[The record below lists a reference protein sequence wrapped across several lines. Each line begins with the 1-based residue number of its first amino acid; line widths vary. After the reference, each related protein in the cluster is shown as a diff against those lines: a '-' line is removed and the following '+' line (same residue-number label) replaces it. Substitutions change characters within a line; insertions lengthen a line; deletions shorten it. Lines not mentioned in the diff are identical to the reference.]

1 MPEQSSELVVD
12 GEGRLYHLGVLPHE
26 VSPRIVLVGDP
37 ARALRV
43 AARFASIEH
52 DVRRR
57 EFVTLTGRLPAGDR
71 MTVIGTGI
79 GTDNVEIAL
88 LEAWAALSFDLD
100 RKEPLP
106 NAPAMTAIRVGTSGG
121 AQPDL
126 AVGTLCIA
134 ELALGLDATGPY
146 FEVPGLPEHEELED
160 RARAVLDASARPGA
174 RFAGRFH
181 PYVAAASR
189 RVTAALQQT
198 AAEPSEPHE
207 VGITVTAPGFYGA
220 SSRSL
225 AGLTNTFPD
234 IKGALASL
242 TFGERRVLNFEM
254 ESSLLFLLARGL
266 GIEAGTICPAISSP
280 DVHAEVPP
288 YGPRIE
294 AAIDVALSAF
304 ERLAASDGGSESG

>member
-12 GEGRLYHLGVLPHE
+12 EEGRLYHLGVLPHE

-52 DVRRR
+52 EVRRR
-57 EFVTLTGRLPAGDR
+57 EFVTLTGRLGGDR
-71 MTVIGTGI
+71 LTVIGTGI

-88 LEAWAALSFDLD
+88 IEAWAALSFDLD
-100 RKEPLP
+100 TKEPLP

-121 AQPDL
+121 AQRDL

-134 ELALGLDATGPY
+134 DLALGLDATGPY
-146 FEVPGLPEHEELED
+146 FDVPGLPEHEELED

-189 RVTAALQQT
+189 RVTAALQQA
-198 AAEPSEPHE
+198 AAEASEPHE

-220 SSRSL
+220 SSRTL

-234 IKGALASL
+234 IKRALASL

-304 ERLAASDGGSESG
+304 ARLAASDGRSESG